1 MRTEPISCL
10 AALRCRRAGETM
22 GVWNEVGFLA
32 GLAIIIASFAGVP
45 QLGIPA
51 FVSVDGVPGWFI
63 GVAVAVLAK

>member
-1 MRTEPISCL
+1 
-10 AALRCRRAGETM
+10 M